1 MSLDSCEYHGR
12 CPNSNQVAKPHLPT
26 SGHPAIEFPNGF
38 TAVANFLDG
47 LHMSTNLPANFL
59 GGLDR
64 TTILPANFLDY
75 WPSCHRN
82 QSEPYMD
89 FNWIPGLLANLY
101 QTTCRFLC
109 VQTRLPANFLDG
121 LDRSTKLPA
130 NFLDGLDRTAR
141 LPANFLEYWPSCGR
155 NQSEPYMDF
164 NWIPCLLANLYQT
177 TCRFLCVQTRL
188 HASFLDCLDRSTTLH
203 ANFLD
208 GLDRTLACMAK
219 PYMQLS
225 CNAAIELHISF
236 TDVMVRMRV

>member
-1 MSLDSCEYHGR
+1 MSLDSCGYHGQ

-59 GGLDR
+59 
-64 TTILPANFLDY
+64 
-75 WPSCHRN
+75 
-82 QSEPYMD
+82 
-89 FNWIPGLLANLY
+89 
-101 QTTCRFLC
+101 
-109 VQTRLPANFLDG
+109 
-121 LDRSTKLPA
+121 
-130 NFLDGLDRTAR
+130 
-141 LPANFLEYWPSCGR
+141 
-155 NQSEPYMDF
+155 
-164 NWIPCLLANLYQT
+164 
-177 TCRFLCVQTRL
+177 
-188 HASFLDCLDRSTTLH
+188 
-203 ANFLD
+203 D